1 MRPTVAPEM
10 SEFQRGVGS
19 ALRRPGEGSDWRCA
33 AVLILA
39 SLLRASRAIKA
50 TAWALV
56 AAGVAAPVLRRRVK
70 LPPAGVIAASALAPA
85 ALVVAMPRGRA
96 RDTGVCALNMWAYL
110 AAYEM
115 PHDDP
120 QRLASRV
127 RIDYPID
134 VDRGLGLGVGPTG
147 GLHRPLPEP
156 PPRGCTR
163 CSIWALFSTG
173 RFPPRRPG
181 GRHARDA
188 SRKVTRPG

>member
-10 SEFQRGVGS
+10 SESQRGVGS

-70 LPPAGVIAASALAPA
+70 LPPAGVIAASALAHA

-96 RDTGVCALNMWAYL
+96 RDAGVCALNMWAYL

-127 RIDYPID
+127 RLMLPVD
-134 VDRGLGLGVGPTG
+134 VFLVDSARDRSLGL
-147 GLHRPLPEP
+147 
-156 PPRGCTR
+156 
-163 CSIWALFSTG
+163 
-173 RFPPRRPG
+173 RPG
-181 GRHARDA
+181 RL
-188 SRKVTRPG
+188 P

>member
-10 SEFQRGVGS
+10 SESQRGVGS

-127 RIDYPID
+127 RNDS
-134 VDRGLGLGVGPTG
+134 R
-147 GLHRPLPEP
+147 P
-156 PPRGCTR
+156 PPRGCTG

-188 SRKVTRPG
+188 SRKVTRPGGGGG